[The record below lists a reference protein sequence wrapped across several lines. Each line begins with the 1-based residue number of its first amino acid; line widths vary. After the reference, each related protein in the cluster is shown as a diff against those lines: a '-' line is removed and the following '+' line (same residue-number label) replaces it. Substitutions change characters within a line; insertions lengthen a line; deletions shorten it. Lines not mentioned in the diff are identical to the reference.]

1 MKINPPKVIIDEK
14 EPFKDALFGREEFA
28 KSLTNLLRNVSDN
41 LVVFVNAPWGAG
53 KTTFSE
59 MWRADLRQQKLEVI
73 YFNSY
78 AADYFDD
85 PFVSF
90 SGEILGFVDSRLSEG
105 KGLLERREFKKTAVE
120 VGKRLAGLAAK
131 VGLRAATLGAI
142 ESAHIEEFK
151 EISADVASGVSEIG
165 ADFIEKKIENYVVE
179 KESLE
184 SFKKSLANL
193 AAKVRTEQGFPLTII
208 VDELDRCRPDFALG
222 LLERMKH
229 LFDVEGVAFVLLVN
243 RDQIE
248 SYIRAVYGEHVDA
261 RAYLLKFGSLF
272 IDLPSRSNTDSF
284 VYVKGNREYCFKL
297 LQHHD
302 FSKNLHDGRYLVT
315 CIDIFAGHFNL
326 TLREIEKV
334 FSILTIYYS
343 SVSGNYFTT
352 ELLVALLSVLKVK
365 QPTIYQAMV
374 NGILPMDEFYQQTGL
389 DLKKFVNAE
398 NFSPEWAKDMLDYCI
413 MSESEFE
420 KATKS
425 AEGTRPARP
434 GIAQMEGRIRMARNK
449 IIPYLCSQ
457 LDRFSPQLG

>member
-165 ADFIEKKIENYVVE
+165 A
-179 KESLE
+179 
-184 SFKKSLANL
+184 
-193 AAKVRTEQGFPLTII
+193 
-208 VDELDRCRPDFALG
+208 
-222 LLERMKH
+222 
-229 LFDVEGVAFVLLVN
+229 
-243 RDQIE
+243 
-248 SYIRAVYGEHVDA
+248 
-261 RAYLLKFGSLF
+261 
-272 IDLPSRSNTDSF
+272 
-284 VYVKGNREYCFKL
+284 
-297 LQHHD
+297 
-302 FSKNLHDGRYLVT
+302 
-315 CIDIFAGHFNL
+315 
-326 TLREIEKV
+326 
-334 FSILTIYYS
+334 
-343 SVSGNYFTT
+343 
-352 ELLVALLSVLKVK
+352 
-365 QPTIYQAMV
+365 
-374 NGILPMDEFYQQTGL
+374 
-389 DLKKFVNAE
+389 
-398 NFSPEWAKDMLDYCI
+398 
-413 MSESEFE
+413 
-420 KATKS
+420 
-425 AEGTRPARP
+425 
-434 GIAQMEGRIRMARNK
+434 
-449 IIPYLCSQ
+449 
-457 LDRFSPQLG
+457 